1 MMADASPWRPRL
13 EQPGAH
19 SLYLHIPFCAR
30 KCAYCDFASWETQR
44 DDGLLV
50 AYRDA
55 LISQIGEA
63 RELGLLDDVRTAYV
77 GGGTPTLLGEGI
89 GPLVSEVFSLGV
101 EELSCEANPD
111 SLDDSTLGA
120 LLDCGT
126 TRLSIGVQS
135 LNDGELRTLGRV
147 HDACTAKE
155 RVTAAVASGVDVS
168 CDLMCALPGQ
178 TAATWAET
186 LGGIVG
192 LGVGHVSVYPLMIEE
207 GTAFERRY
215 EDDSCDWNSD
225 EVQATCMEKAKAK
238 LEGNEFKRYEVA
250 SYAKQGKRCKH
261 NIAYW
266 TGRPY
271 LGLGTRASSMLTL
284 KGYLRLSRRCESLPV
299 APSGTSRVR
308 LTVLNSRAQI
318 ASEPSLASLRFSLD
332 FLSEPQSAAEDLMLG
347 ARLAD
352 GLDPGLVA
360 HAREVLGCNV
370 VDDCLGGLLADG
382 YLSRA
387 GETYVPTNR
396 GWLLGNELYGRL
408 WDLAPGDVLE
418 A

>member
-1 MMADASPWRPRL
+1 MFDASLWRLRL

-44 DDGLLV
+44 DDGLLLS
-50 AYRDA
+50 YRDA
-55 LISQIGEA
+55 LMSQIAEA
-63 RELGLLDDVRTAYV
+63 CELGLLDDVRTAYV
-77 GGGTPTLLGEGI
+77 GGGTPTMLGEDL
-89 GPLVSEVFSLGV
+89 GPLVSAVSSLGV
-101 EELSCEANPD
+101 DELSCEANPD
-111 SLDDSTLGA
+111 SLDDTTLGA
-120 LLDCGT
+120 LLDCGS

-135 LNDGELRTLGRV
+135 LNDSELRTLGRV
-147 HDACTAKE
+147 HDAWTAKQ
-155 RVTAAVASGVDVS
+155 RVAAAVATGIDVS

-178 TAATWAET
+178 TSATWAET
-186 LGGIVG
+186 LEEIAC

-207 GTAFERRY
+207 GTIFERRY
-215 EDDSCDWNSD
+215 ENDSCDWNSD
-225 EVQATCMEKAKAK
+225 GVQATLMEKAKAK
-238 LEGNEFKRYEVA
+238 LEGNEFNRYEVA
-250 SYAKQGKRCKH
+250 SYAKQGQQCKH

-299 APSGTSRVR
+299 APTGTSRVR
-308 LTVLNSRAQI
+308 LTVLNSRGQI
-318 ASEPSLASLRFSLD
+318 ASDPSLESLRFSLE
-332 FLSEPQSAAEDLMLG
+332 FLSESQSAAEDLMLG

-360 HAREVLGCNV
+360 HAREVLGHNV

-387 GETYVPTNR
+387 EETYVPTNR